1 VINIDDYIANIRYLL
16 NQCVD
21 QADKV
26 HDRMHDLD
34 VETIR
39 LNVQDLSDQVNVV
52 QAELKDVTEKLEN
65 YLKED
70 DPDDLDH
77 T

>member
-1 VINIDDYIANIRYLL
+1 VINIDDYVANIRYLL

-26 HDRMHDLD
+26 HGCMHDLD
-34 VETIR
+34 IETIR

-52 QAELKDVTEKLEN
+52 QAELKDVVDKLGD
-65 YLKED
+65 YLKEP
-70 DPDDLDH
+70 DPDDLGDR
-77 T
+77 